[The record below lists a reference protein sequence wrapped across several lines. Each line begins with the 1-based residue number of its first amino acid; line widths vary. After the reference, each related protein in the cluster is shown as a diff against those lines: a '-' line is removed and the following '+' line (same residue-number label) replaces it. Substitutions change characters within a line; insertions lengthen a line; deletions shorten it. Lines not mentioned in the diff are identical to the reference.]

1 MITMKEEKTTSCNS
15 ASNRVVQPG
24 IMHPKS
30 YYIKAL

>member
-15 ASNRVVQPG
+15 ASNRVLQPG
-24 IMHPKS
+24 MHPKS